1 MRPRF
6 HPVRL
11 KPAPGLT
18 GRKPIVVAPAA
29 HPVAVTGPSAQAPAA
44 HPVAATAPFGQALV
58 AHPVAATAPSVQ
70 ALVAHPVA
78 ATGPSAQALAA
89 HPVTA
94 TGPLAQASVAPHEM
108 KLVAIGHATLVPT
121 VLHAGHQASGHSA
134 RDPISRR
141 TRVLSEARQGP
152 LARRAR
158 R

>member
-1 MRPRF
+1 MRPRL

-18 GRKPIVVAPAA
+18 GRKPIVVAPVA

-44 HPVAATAPFGQALV
+44 HPVAATAPFG
-58 AHPVAATAPSVQ
+58 Q

-108 KLVAIGHATLVPT
+108 TLVAIGHATLVPT